1 MFGPQV
7 SVPIGKFSPF
17 AHALL
22 GTAHVSDTGDNT
34 SASDASLAYAIGG
47 GARLQAHKRYRLA
60 FARRRTAYRFF
71 SSTQDHLRFSTG
83 VVFRF

>member
-22 GTAHVSDTGDNT
+22 DAAHVNDTGDNI
-34 SASDASLAYAIGG
+34 SASDTSLA
-47 GARLQAHKRYRLA
+47 
-60 FARRRTAYRFF
+60 
-71 SSTQDHLRFSTG
+71 
-83 VVFRF
+83 